1 MAVSRKRLPLTSGN
15 FIDWYEADSYVTGVS
30 TTPGTVLFP
39 INISSYPDRYSAVY
53 YLPNGCRIETFPT
66 TQSGS
71 FWVRVELY
79 DSDGN
84 LMARRDSS
92 NVSSSLRYT
101 MLMLMSVPTASGQ
114 LLRLAYPA
122 SALSSQSFII
132 NRAPA
137 SNQPPEVYIVD
148 SFSLYTN
155 EFNLFNGYTD
165 KTLYE
170 EFFRVSGYSINFVT
184 NGGTPVSPITSQTNL
199 PDPLPATT
207 RDGFAFTGWYTDSS
221 LTFPAIPGAEIS
233 EDTTLYA
240 GWRPNQFTVT
250 FEANGGEPVGQLTN
264 VNHLPDPL
272 PTTLKVG
279 NDFAGWF
286 TDSELL
292 HPAVPGAFIS
302 QNTTL
307 YAKWVEQQSTDIHV
321 PTVSTPSLLQ
331 TGFVTM
337 WNPTLEEVRELSN
350 FLWTTNLFDNLRK
363 LFNDPM
369 EAILFLGIVP
379 FDVNTAER
387 GNIYFGNLD
396 TDVESTPI
404 VQQYYTLD
412 FGDIDMTEYYH
423 SFLDYEPAT
432 TVEIFLPFCGTH
444 KLSANE
450 VMGSVMN
457 LKYNVD
463 VFTGTCVAMLTIT
476 KPGIDSV
483 MYSFEG
489 NLMAT
494 IPVTAKNYSDFIR
507 SVVGSVA
514 LVGAML

>member
-1 MAVSRKRLPLTSGN
+1 MAIAQVFSQCPVPTTTGNYLPIYNGYSARDPSWSPPYSSFEYTFYPSAFSDGSPIFVLSNGCKLVKQSGRLVWFDSNDLQLGFYNFDEDRNHFFVNVDISLPTNYLERIGSIGRNSSSVIVQRYTGNTVNFLGEYSTNFDALEMFSGFQLTP
-15 FIDWYEADSYVTGVS
+15 
-30 TTPGTVLFP
+30 TPGLTLGEVFDILYSSPSVGFT
-39 INISSYPDRYSAVY
+39 IS
-53 YLPNGCRIETFPT
+53 
-66 TQSGS
+66 
-71 FWVRVELY
+71 
-79 DSDGN
+79 
-84 LMARRDSS
+84 
-92 NVSSSLRYT
+92 
-101 MLMLMSVPTASGQ
+101 
-114 LLRLAYPA
+114 
-122 SALSSQSFII
+122 
-132 NRAPA
+132 
-137 SNQPPEVYIVD
+137 
-148 SFSLYTN
+148 
-155 EFNLFNGYTD
+155 FN
-165 KTLYE
+165 
-170 EFFRVSGYSINFVT
+170 T
-184 NGGTPVSPITSQTNL
+184 NGGTPVDSLANQTEL
-199 PDPLPATT
+199 PDPLPTTT

-221 LTFPAIPGAEIS
+221 LIFPAVPGATIT

-250 FEANGGEPVGQLTN
+250 FEANGGEPVSQLTN
-264 VNHLPDPL
+264 VNQLPDPL

-286 TDSELL
+286 TEAELL

-307 YAKWVEQQSTDIHV
+307 YAKWIEQQSTDIHV
-321 PTVSTPSLLQ
+321 PTVSAPSLLQ

-337 WNPTLEEVRELSN
+337 WQPTLDEVRQLAN

-404 VQQYYTLD
+404 VQQYYTLE
-412 FGDIDMTEYYH
+412 FGDINMTEYYH

-494 IPVTAKNYSDFIR
+494 IPVTAKNYSDLIR
-507 SVVGSVA
+507 GVISAVASAGIKAVSVI
-514 LVGAML
+514 

>member
-1 MAVSRKRLPLTSGN
+1 MVKQLLLANGNILNIPVGFPFNGGDTIGFLNAQPVSQGQTIVRN
-15 FIDWYEADSYVTGVS
+15 F
-30 TTPGTVLFP
+30 VLM
-39 INISSYPDRYSAVY
+39 
-53 YLPNGCRIETFPT
+53 NGCRITFSVDRPNAYRFT
-66 TQSGS
+66 ISAYDENNVELFSYSWSSTALYGKGIGYIPSGS
-71 FWVRVELY
+71 YFGLVSVGPNITDSGGVDRGSQADNVPFNFVIPPNNNFGTGVNLTKSVSVINKLFENEL
-79 DSDGN
+79 
-84 LMARRDSS
+84 
-92 NVSSSLRYT
+92 
-101 MLMLMSVPTASGQ
+101 
-114 LLRLAYPA
+114 
-122 SALSSQSFII
+122 
-132 NRAPA
+132 
-137 SNQPPEVYIVD
+137 
-148 SFSLYTN
+148 
-155 EFNLFNGYTD
+155 
-165 KTLYE
+165 
-170 EFFRVSGYSINFVT
+170 SGYDIDFET
-184 NGGTPVSPITSQTNL
+184 NGGSEVPSMHFQNNL
-199 PDPLPATT
+199 PDTFPVTT
-207 RDGFAFTGWYTDSS
+207 KEGSIFTGWYTDSS
-221 LTFPAIPGAEIS
+221 LIFPAVPGAPIS

-240 GWRPNQFTVT
+240 GWRPAEFTVT
-250 FEANGGEPVGQLTN
+250 FNTNGGEPVGQLTK
-264 VNHLPDPL
+264 VSHLPDPL
-272 PTTLKVG
+272 PTTLKIG
-279 NDFAGWF
+279 NDFGGWF
-286 TDSELL
+286 TESELL
-292 HPAVPGAFIS
+292 HPAVPGAAIS

-379 FDVNTAER
+379 FNVNTAER
-387 GNIYFGNLD
+387 GNIYFGNLN

-412 FGDIDMTEYYH
+412 FGDLDMSEYYH

-489 NLMAT
+489 NVMAT
-494 IPVTAKNYSDFIR
+494 IPVTAKNYSDLIR
-507 SVVGSVA
+507 GIVSAVASAGIKAVSVI
-514 LVGAML
+514 